1 MILPPGTAKQKSIL
15 KLQDAW
21 WLRGP
26 DLNQRPS
33 GYEPDELPDCS
44 TLRYILNYRHF
55 FLQIYHI
62 LKILLKTI
70 FFAKL
75 TDKFQCSKHCLRCQP
90 QAQQW
95 CRRPESNRYGKLIPQ
110 DFKSWASASSATPA
124 SSITLSTYLFYH
136 KSFNMSILFIKF
148 SKKYFL
154 CFRQCFHNNKN
165 GAEKA
170 PFLRGIIY

>member
-1 MILPPGTAKQKSIL
+1 MQ
-15 KLQDAW
+15 
-21 WLRGP
+21 GP

-70 FFAKL
+70 FFAEL
-75 TDKFQCSKHCLRCQP
+75 TDKFQCSKHCLRYQP

-124 SSITLSTYLFYH
+124 KFIVLNYNTTKQYMLSSKFCVFFKFFYFYSNSRLETSLTALSISFISAVSHGVFAYLTG
-136 KSFNMSILFIKF
+136 IDT
-148 SKKYFL
+148 
-154 CFRQCFHNNKN
+154 
-165 GAEKA
+165 A
-170 PFLRGIIY
+170 PDFTPFFDR